1 MAEPRWDM
9 TFLALDGIP
18 LIQPGDD
25 LARIIADA
33 ANANA
38 NALPFHDDDVL
49 VVAQKIVS
57 KAEGRVVDLADVT
70 PTDRAKRLAAHTGR
84 DPRLCQLYL
93 DESQAILEVKGRH
106 VVTLHRLGL
115 VGTGA
120 GIDGSNVAKRDD
132 GLVVL
137 LPEDP
142 DASARRIRQGIRS
155 LTGRRVAVIVSDSL
169 GSPSR
174 EGAFGAAIGLAGIRH
189 LEEPSEQDLF
199 GNSSAPLIDRV
210 DEIASAASIL
220 MGQSAAARPVVVGR
234 GIPYTVDEHASI
246 RRLLL
251 EVPLPDVDYDLAH
264 FH

>member
-9 TFLALDGIP
+9 TFRALEGIP
-18 LIQPGDD
+18 LIKEGDN
-25 LARIIADA
+25 LASTIRDA
-33 ANANA
+33 AITSS
-38 NALPFHDDDVL
+38 LTIEDDDVL

-57 KAEGRVVDLADVT
+57 KAEGRVVDLADIT
-70 PTDRAKRLAAHTGR
+70 PTDRARRLAEHTGR

-93 DESQAILEVKGRH
+93 NESRAILEVKGRH
-106 VVTLHRLGL
+106 VVTLDKLGL

-120 GIDGSNVAKRDD
+120 GIDRSNVGKRDD
-132 GLVVL
+132 GMVVL

-142 DASARRIRQGIRS
+142 DASARRIRQGIRA

-199 GNSSAPLIDRV
+199 GNPSAPVIDRV

-220 MGQSAAARPVVVGR
+220 MGQSDAARPVVVGR
-234 GIPYTVDEHASI
+234 GIPYTVDEEASI
-246 RRLLL
+246 RPLLL
-251 EVPLPDVDYDLAH
+251 EVSIPDIDYDLAY
-264 FH
+264 FK